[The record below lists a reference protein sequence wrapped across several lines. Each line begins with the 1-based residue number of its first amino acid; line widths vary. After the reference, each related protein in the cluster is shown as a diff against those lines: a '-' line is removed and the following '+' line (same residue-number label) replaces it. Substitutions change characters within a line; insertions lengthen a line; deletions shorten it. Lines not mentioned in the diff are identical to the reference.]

1 MPEAV
6 VRTAEGLPLGP
17 VCGLCD
23 AGCQEGAVELIRSQV
38 DKTEL
43 GPREEDGLDAI
54 LHGAV
59 AGILISSDLIFCEQQ
74 KPSSRWPLKGFHRSP
89 NATKPRG

>member
-1 MPEAV
+1 MH
-6 VRTAEGLPLGP
+6 R
-17 VCGLCD
+17 
-23 AGCQEGAVELIRSQV
+23 VELIRSQV

-59 AGILISSDLIFCEQQ
+59 ARILIFSDLIFCEHQEALLALGAEGLSTVS
-74 KPSSRWPLKGFHRSP
+74 KRNEAAG
-89 NATKPRG
+89 G